1 MTSADDIQYNKL
13 PYDRKKLVQFCTA
26 EHTNDMPLL
35 PLFPMSKSGRLS
47 GHTQTRMPTQL
58 P

>member
-1 MTSADDIQYNKL
+1 MTSADNIQYNKL

-47 GHTQTRMPTQL
+47 ENKQTRMPTQL